1 MYSTRY
7 VPGQQSTSR
16 KSRLEGKPSLLPK
29 PRRTGSTEPEIRRPS
44 GAGHRSSSAEPPR
57 ATLGGRLSREP
68 SATNLPPISS
78 RSKSQQS
85 EMRYGASHYMSTP
98 LHSNHNARSTNTPL
112 EFRLPTSEL
121 KHGVT
126 PLRYSHNLT
135 TTPRRT
141 VGDESSGRSWEQALD
156 RVLAFVTVKDQ
167 RPLSNAG
174 WQRAAAARVGEAL
187 ALRASEGGKAL
198 ALLRPLTIARF
209 VDIVADLLGSLYN
222 NPTLNTDNYVT
233 KLPHITKRLL
243 YPGTV
248 SKSWLRTVNTLHAF
262 PHALALIAY
271 LLDLIHF
278 CESPIEE
285 GLIYLAKDD
294 FADLKQDFIFRSWQ
308 RFQMPEYQF
317 DDLSEEYLQNLK
329 TLLGNDDEKI
339 QELEN
344 KVKKQE
350 SELEDEAEAA
360 ARADVC
366 RREERLSALLSA
378 VRAERAASLHDTNI
392 TDDARAARQRLLGAL
407 GDIDAEVE
415 RAHVESQRLCEE
427 VSAQSMSVSE
437 RAQLLE
443 QVDYAFRVHDSKTAL
458 AEHISK
464 CGEPA
469 LCEEVSA
476 QSMSVSER
484 AQLLEQVDYAFRVH
498 DSKTALA
505 EHISKMLLSK
515 ETELAG
521 WQKRTLDSCVQY
533 KQALIHLAPHCPD
546 LASYNIDEKTVVDVG
561 NNNICCT
568 NAQPVKYHDH
578 TEDRR
583 QVEREK
589 TEAARSAAELAA
601 VREQIAGLQAAQ
613 AQHKHLDT
621 ELEFWQQQDVEWRS
635 KLSSLQEYVVN
646 KRTEVQQTLAEAT
659 NRRVQLLLHN
669 IRLLNEKLPN

>member
-7 VPGQQSTSR
+7 VAGPQSASR

-57 ATLGGRLSREP
+57 ATFGGRLSREP
-68 SATNLPPISS
+68 SATNLPPSSS

-85 EMRYGASHYMSTP
+85 EMRYGGSHYMSTP
-98 LHSNHNARSTNTPL
+98 LHSNHNARTTNTPL
-112 EFRLPTSEL
+112 EFRLPASEL

-141 VGDESSGRSWEQALD
+141 GGDESSGRSWEQALD

-187 ALRASEGGKAL
+187 ALRAADGGKSL

-209 VDIVADLLGSLYN
+209 VDIVADLLGALYT

-233 KLPHITKRLL
+233 RLPHITKRLL

-285 GLIYLAKDD
+285 ELIYLAKDD
-294 FADLKQDFIFRSWQ
+294 FARLKQDFIFRSWQ

-317 DDLSEEYLQNLK
+317 DDLAEEYLQNLK
-329 TLLGNDDEKI
+329 ILLGNDDEKI
-339 QELEN
+339 QELERT
-344 KVKKQE
+344 VKKQE
-350 SELEDEAEAA
+350 SSLEDETEAA

-366 RREERLSALLSA
+366 RREERVGSLRGA
-378 VRAERAASLHDTNI
+378 VRAERAGALHAANAADEG
-392 TDDARAARQRLLGAL
+392 RAAAHRLLAAL
-407 GDIDAEVE
+407 TDIDAEVE
-415 RAHVESQRLCEE
+415 RALAESQRLSEE

-458 AEHISK
+458 AEHI
-464 CGEPA
+464 
-469 LCEEVSA
+469 
-476 QSMSVSER
+476 
-484 AQLLEQVDYAFRVH
+484 
-498 DSKTALA
+498 T
-505 EHISKMLLSK
+505 KMLVSK

-546 LASYNIDEKTVVDVG
+546 LAAYTIDENELMSASCAEKISSCVCVLKERAAELGRERAQRTAARAA
-561 NNNICCT
+561 NKRHAQRQLELTRAKIEEL
-568 NAQPVKYHDH
+568 NAQIECEQRALEEEMEK
-578 TEDRR
+578 
-583 QVEREK
+583 ERA
-589 TEAARSAAELAA
+589 EAAGAAAELAA
-601 VREQIAGLQAAQ
+601 LREQAAGLQEAQ
-613 AQHKHLDT
+613 AQHKHADT
-621 ELEFWQQQDVEWRS
+621 ELQFWQQQDVEWRS
-635 KLSSLQEYVVN
+635 KLSSLQEYVVS
-646 KRTEVQQTLAEAT
+646 KRTEVQHALEEAT
-659 NRRVQLLLHN
+659 RRRAQLLLHN
-669 IRLLNEKLPN
+669 IRLLNDKLPQ

>member
-285 GLIYLAKDD
+285 ELIYLAKDD
-294 FADLKQDFIFRSWQ
+294 FARLKQDFIFRSWQ

-317 DDLSEEYLQNLK
+317 DDLSQEYLQNLK

-378 VRAERAASLHDTNI
+378 VRAERAASLHDTNL

-415 RAHVESQRLCEE
+415 RAHVESQR
-427 VSAQSMSVSE
+427 
-437 RAQLLE
+437 
-443 QVDYAFRVHDSKTAL
+443 
-458 AEHISK
+458 
-464 CGEPA
+464 

-546 LASYNIDEKTVVDVG
+546 LASYNIDENELMNASCAEKISSCVVVLKKRVSELG
-561 NNNICCT
+561 RERAQRTAARAANKRHAQRQLELTRVKIEEL
-568 NAQPVKYHDH
+568 NAQI
-578 TEDRR
+578 ECE
-583 QVEREK
+583 QAALEEEMEREK
-589 TEAARSAAELAA
+589 AEAARSAAELAA
-601 VREQIAGLQAAQ
+601 VREQIAGLQTAQ

-646 KRTEVQQTLAEAT
+646 KRTEVQQTLTEAT